1 MHPSV
6 NDANKT
12 CRRGKKLTDEK
23 MQIQRSEW
31 EKLKVRIY
39 ECRDTICDIL

>member
-1 MHPSV
+1 MRTKLA
-6 NDANKT
+6 DAK
-12 CRRGKKLTDEK
+12 KKLTDEK

-39 ECRDTICDIL
+39 KQMQRHNM